1 MQGIIH
7 NESLELLSL
16 SYNSLTFEALLNL
29 MDIAKVNPNLRVLR
43 LSGIDMEGPAPIKEN
58 PSGLLTKSEGIILI
72 LAQTLR

>member
-16 SYNSLTFEALLNL
+16 SYNELTFEALLNL

-43 LSGIDMEGPAPIKEN
+43 L
-58 PSGLLTKSEGIILI
+58 
-72 LAQTLR
+72 